1 MLLVPRWD
9 ISSYTPPFFFRSN
22 ASRFCLYPLLRLFK
36 WVETR
41 LEETQLEDVL
51 MPPEEVSSL
60 TVDGYV
66 AHPLF
71 ALVLLVEYTV
81 R

>member
-1 MLLVPRWD
+1 M
-9 ISSYTPPFFFRSN
+9 
-22 ASRFCLYPLLRLFK
+22 
-36 WVETR
+36 ETR

-60 TVDGYV
+60 TLDGYV

-71 ALVLLVEYTV
+71 TLVLLVEYTV
-81 R
+81 RWPVKCFFRGVYDPELEVH